1 MQRCSPTGVFLS
13 KMVTA
18 RLRPGTMSKSEL
30 NEFIEEQ
37 TNCNCRSQSR
47 HDVVVLNVPADL
59 VPAQRCRPKCVYFSL
74 NGSSM
79 LPSRCNVVFLNERIF
94 AHVIVADSCP
104 GTRASLSKWQ
114 SQAVVQVRPVG

>member
-47 HDVVVLNVPADL
+47 YDVVVL
-59 VPAQRCRPKCVYFSL
+59 AQRCRPKCVYFNQ

-79 LPSRCNVVFLNERIF
+79 LQSRCNVVFLSECIF
-94 AHVIVADSCP
+94 AHVTVADSCP
-104 GTRASLSKWQ
+104 GTRGSLSKWQ
-114 SQAVVQVRPVG
+114 LQAVVQVRPVG

>member
-1 MQRCSPTGVFLS
+1 
-13 KMVTA
+13 
-18 RLRPGTMSKSEL
+18 MSL
-30 NEFIEEQ
+30 FIEEQ
-37 TNCNCRSQSR
+37 TNCNCRSRSR
-47 HDVVVLNVPADL
+47 YDVVVLNVPADL

-94 AHVIVADSCP
+94 AHVIVANSCP
-104 GTRASLSKWQ
+104 GTRVSSSKWQ